1 MDFLFPFDIHKSQ
14 ADELFAY
21 IGYRPVKA
29 LEKSTYDTKERQKG
43 ERKSEWEKESAMEK
57 GGTKGGEMEEGRKSN
72 QRKWHIKSDCF

>member
-57 GGTKGGEMEEGRKSN
+57 GGTKRARWRKEERA
-72 QRKWHIKSDCF
+72 IKENGI